1 MNDKGKD
8 TLKII
13 NQFRDNRGM
22 GIDLKC
28 EGALLSLLV
37 APRRQGD
44 DAGEWRVEARAG
56 RAARGAHV
64 VTEWGHTRS
73 EALQAVGRTWA
84 SKELT
89 HNLPMFDWEAIAEVL
104 TEVRAL

>member
-1 MNDKGKD
+1 MHDKGKD

-13 NQFRDNRGM
+13 NQFRDKGGM
-22 GIDLKC
+22 GYDLKC
-28 EGALLSLLV
+28 EGARLSLLV
-37 APRRQGD
+37 APSRTIG

-56 RAARGAHV
+56 RTAKGAHV

-73 EALQAVGRTWA
+73 EALQAVGHAWA

-89 HNLPMFDWEAIAEVL
+89 HNLPMFDWEAVAEVL